1 MPGCNHGLITE
12 LRTWRCHDSLNG
24 CRDPVYDGTV
34 TKPGLEPSC
43 LWAHSAPDED
53 RARHLLA
60 DHLYGT
66 AALAERFARP
76 FQAGPLARYGG
87 LIHDVGKAAPDWQA
101 RLAEVEALD
110 HQAAAEGHGG
120 RRTPVGIDH
129 KTAGAWL
136 AWTAGP
142 PNGRLGQLVS
152 MIVYGHHG
160 YVRSRRELAE
170 LFDPEQ
176 PGQTAAGGQLS
187 ATIRRVSGLV
197 PEIMQRDVM
206 GLPPWFAAVP
216 PDERLLA
223 AELLTRMVAS
233 AVYDAD
239 VLDTRQFLEQAQ
251 APDLYGGPDLADLAE
266 EFEERRAREVAGRA
280 SPVAAAR
287 EELAGLAREAAA
299 GAPGLVRMAF
309 PTGAGKTMSAGRF
322 AVHHAARWGHRRLI
336 YAAPFLSITT
346 QNADVMRAVFGAERV
361 LEHHSGADLDRW
373 SGPEPGPGRRG
384 GPIRGAAENWDMP
397 VIVTTVVQ
405 LFESL
410 FSNKPSALRKVHRL
424 AGSVIVLD
432 EVQSLPDRLLLPIL
446 SALRH
451 LAGYFGTTV
460 VLCTATQPAFEALP
474 PLRDLAVQGLIR
486 DVVADPGRHA
496 HAFRRVS
503 FRWRLDPRPTLEQIA
518 REAAGHDQALV
529 IVNTTRDA
537 ARVHRAMRDAGS
549 DDALHLSTR
558 MTAAHRARV
567 LAQVRG
573 RLARGDRIRVVSTQ
587 LVEAGVDVDFP
598 AVYRA
603 WAPAEAL
610 CQAAG
615 RANREGRLPEGR
627 VVIFDP
633 ADGGAPPSYATAAE
647 VTRRHF
653 GAGLADPDDQEALTS
668 YYRDRYLAKGIDGE
682 AGGADIQQRRM
693 TLDFPEVARQFRMID
708 DFGVSVIVRYES
720 DDYSAARLD
729 ALISQARGAT
739 GGAGKVLRDLQPW
752 MATLPRSLAV
762 EAERRGDATV
772 LAGDLLLWL
781 GPYHSQRGI
790 ETGAEARA
798 IITVL

>member
-1 MPGCNHGLITE
+1 MTYPA
-12 LRTWRCHDSLNG
+12 
-24 CRDPVYDGTV
+24 
-34 TKPGLEPSC
+34 LESSC
-43 LWAHSAPDED
+43 LWAHSAPAAG
-53 RARHLLA
+53 RTRHLLI
-60 DHLYGT
+60 DHLRGT
-66 AALAERFARP
+66 AALAERFAEP

-101 RLAEVEALD
+101 KLAEVEALD
-110 HQAAAEGHGG
+110 HQAAAKGEHG

-136 AWTAGP
+136 AWTADQPHRRPGE
-142 PNGRLGQLVS
+142 LVS
-152 MIVYGHHG
+152 LIVHGHHG
-160 YVRSRRELAE
+160 YIRSRGELE
-170 LFDPEQ
+170 DCFDPARPAQ
-176 PGQTAAGGQLS
+176 QTARESLS
-187 ATIRRVSGLV
+187 ATIGRVAELM
-197 PEIMQRDVM
+197 PEIMQRDALV
-206 GLPPWFAAVP
+206 LPPWFSAVP
-216 PDERLLA
+216 RDERLPA

-239 VLDTRQFLEQAQ
+239 ILDTRQFTEDTA
-251 APDLYGGPDLADLAE
+251 APDLYSGPDLADLAE
-266 EFEERRAREVAGRA
+266 EFEVHRAREVAGRA

-287 EELAGLAREAAA
+287 EELAGLARDAAE

-346 QNADVMRAVFGAERV
+346 QNAAVMRTVFGAERV
-361 LEHHSGADLDRW
+361 LEHHSGVDLDRW
-373 SGPEPGPGRRG
+373 SGPEPGPGSRWSD
-384 GPIRGAAENWDMP
+384 PVRGAAENWDMP

-451 LAGYFGTTV
+451 LAGYFGATV

-474 PLRDLAVQGLIR
+474 PLRDLAQKGLIR
-486 DVVADPGRHA
+486 DIAADSRRYAP
-496 HAFRRVS
+496 AFRRVAY
-503 FRWRLDPRPTLEQIA
+503 RWWLDPRPTLEQLA
-518 REAAGHDQALV
+518 HEAAGHDQVLV

-537 ARVHRAMRDAGS
+537 ARVHRVMREAGCE
-549 DDALHLSTR
+549 DALHLSTR
-558 MTAAHRARV
+558 MAAAHRARV
-567 LAQVRG
+567 LEEIRS
-573 RLARGDRIRVVSTQ
+573 RLARGERVRVVSTQ

-598 AVYRA
+598 VVYRA

-615 RANREGRLPEGR
+615 RANREGRLPEGL

-633 ADGGAPPSYATAAE
+633 ADGGAPPAYATAAE
-647 VTRRHF
+647 VARQHF
-653 GAGLADPDDQEALTS
+653 GPGLAYPDEQGALTR

-682 AGGADIQQRRM
+682 AGGADIQQRRAA
-693 TLDFPEVARQFRMID
+693 LDFPEVARRFRMID
-708 DFGVSVIVRYES
+708 DFGVSVIVRYET
-720 DDYSAARLD
+720 DDGSAARLD
-729 ALISQARGAT
+729 ALISQVRAGTGRA
-739 GGAGKVLRDLQPW
+739 GGALRELQPW
-752 MATLPRSLAV
+752 MATLPRSLAI
-762 EAERRGDATV
+762 EAERRGDAEV
-772 LAGDLLLWL
+772 LEGDLLLWL
-781 GPYHSQRGI
+781 GDYDEQRGI
-790 ETGAEARA
+790 ETGEGAS
-798 IITVL
+798 TVLTVL